1 MAAHIFITTSK
12 GFVKGAIFNK
22 ETKETTVEYVDR
34 LRYAQAFSA
43 KPAVAFLKKHNIEG
57 FLYNPFEQEPVRDM
71 YKVVK
76 RSEYSIM
83 NERDNLTQEYYVQK
97 AIMENDTDIS
107 FLLSGKRKAVDLMTF
122 EEARDKAIE
131 LNSKMILELTNK
143 LKLQVNLEP
152 DKLWKQDS
160 DGR

>member
-34 LRYAQAFSA
+34 LRNAQAFSA
-43 KPAVAFLKKHNIEG
+43 KPAATFMKKYNIEG
-57 FLYNPFEQEPVRDM
+57 FFYNPYQQEPIRDM

-76 RSEYSIM
+76 RSEYNM
-83 NERDNLTQEYYVQK
+83 MEGTENTTQEYYVQK

-122 EEARDKAIE
+122 EEARDMAIE